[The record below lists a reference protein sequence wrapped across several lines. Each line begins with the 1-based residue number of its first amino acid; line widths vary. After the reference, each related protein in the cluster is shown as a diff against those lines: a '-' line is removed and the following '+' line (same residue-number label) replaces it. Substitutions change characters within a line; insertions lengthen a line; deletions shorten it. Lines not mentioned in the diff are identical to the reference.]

1 MILRPC
7 WTDGV
12 SRLWVYFDHLGLAA
26 NQNPNPTPMSQLLYL
41 LRHGQTDFNL
51 QDKVQGSGHDTSL
64 NETGKVQAQ
73 VFHRHYAG
81 EPFDAFYCSLLQ
93 RSRQT
98 LDPFLQDPF
107 YQGIPLHARAGLNE
121 FNWGIFE
128 GHSFDAFN
136 AVYRQLVVDW
146 RAGKED
152 AAPPGGDSPAT
163 VAARMQPVVEEL
175 REGPYQRPL
184 ICLHGRALRLLLCLL
199 TGKPSTSMDDF
210 DHSNL
215 CLYVLLRVGDLYE
228 VIQSND
234 TTHLEGL
241 QSGHARR

>member
-1 MILRPC
+1 
-7 WTDGV
+7 
-12 SRLWVYFDHLGLAA
+12 
-26 NQNPNPTPMSQLLYL
+26 MSQLLYL

-64 NETGKVQAQ
+64 NETGKAQALA
-73 VFHRHYAG
+73 FHRHYAG
-81 EPFDAFYCSLLQ
+81 EPFDAFYCSMLQ

-98 LDPFLQDPF
+98 LEPFLQDPS
-107 YQGIPLHARAGLNE
+107 YQGIPLHERIGLNE

-128 GHSFDAFN
+128 GNSFDAFD
-136 AVYRQLVVDW
+136 AVYRQLVLDW
-146 RAGKED
+146 KAGNEH
-152 AAPPGGDSPAT
+152 AAPPGGDSPAM
-163 VAARMQPVVEEL
+163 VAARMQPVVDEL
-175 REGPYQRPL
+175 RQGNYQRPL

-199 TGKPSTSMDDF
+199 TGKPSSSMDDF

-215 CLYVLLRVGDLYE
+215 CLYSMLKVGDFYE
-228 VIQSND
+228 VVQAND

>member
-228 VIQSND
+228 VIQAND

>member
-1 MILRPC
+1 
-7 WTDGV
+7 
-12 SRLWVYFDHLGLAA
+12 
-26 NQNPNPTPMSQLLYL
+26 MSQMLYL

-64 NETGKVQAQ
+64 NETGKAQALA
-73 VFHRHYAG
+73 FHRHYEG
-81 EPFDAFYCSLLQ
+81 EPFDAFYCSMLQ

-98 LDPFLQDPF
+98 LDPFLQDSQ
-107 YQGIPLHARAGLNE
+107 YQGIPLHQRVGLNE

-128 GHSFDAFN
+128 GNSFVAFD
-136 AVYRQLVVDW
+136 AVYRRLVGDW
-146 RAGKED
+146 KAGKED
-152 AAPPGGDSPAT
+152 AAPPGGDSPAMVT
-163 VAARMQPVVEEL
+163 ARMQPVVDEL
-175 REGPYQRPL
+175 KQGTYQRPL

-199 TGKPSTSMDDF
+199 TGKPSSAMDDF

-215 CLYVLLRVGDLYE
+215 CLYVMLRVGDFYE
-228 VIQSND
+228 VVQAND